1 MPRIKDQ
8 RMWHPDSVQQAASWW
23 WWGGG
28 RSVRK
33 KEEDGEESQSARE
46 RKRGCFC
53 GCRDNSLCLPAA
65 WGTRAT
71 NVTQT
76 KTRGT
81 SVHRCVHAAMEQESD
96 SGALQ
101 EEGYKHSGTA
111 STQTCTMEAE
121 GLWLVPFTVNTDG
134 RMGK

>member
-1 MPRIKDQ
+1 MRRVK
-8 RMWHPDSVQQAASWW
+8 VQEKEREAAF
-23 WWGGG
+23 
-28 RSVRK
+28 VAA
-33 KEEDGEESQSARE
+33 ETTVFVSQQH
-46 RKRGCFC
+46 G
-53 GCRDNSLCLPAA
+53 
-65 WGTRAT
+65 GTRAT

-111 STQTCTMEAE
+111 CTQTCTMEAE